1 MPRINTYEPTELEA
15 LETADEVIL
24 KEIEYV
30 TGDFWIDQELQDG
43 ESDSDIAY
51 RHRLINCA
59 YWIRTRLDTLRQG

>member
-15 LETADEVIL
+15 LETAHEVIL

-43 ESDSDIAY
+43 ESDQDIAY
-51 RHRLINCA
+51 RHRLINCE